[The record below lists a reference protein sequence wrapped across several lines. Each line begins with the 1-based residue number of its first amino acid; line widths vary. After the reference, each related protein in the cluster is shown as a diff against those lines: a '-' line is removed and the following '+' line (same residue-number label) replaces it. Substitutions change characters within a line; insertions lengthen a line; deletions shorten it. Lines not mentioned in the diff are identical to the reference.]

1 VTGRDPAASIRG
13 RLERV
18 ARERGEDFQFTLIR
32 FAIERWLHRLSRS
45 VRRDRFVLKG
55 AMLFE
60 IWSRHRHRATRDLD
74 LLGRGASDAISLR
87 DTFEQ
92 ICRTEVEP
100 DGLVFDPDSI
110 AFEELREGQDYPGQR
125 LRMTVRLGNVRIP
138 LAIDIAFGQA
148 VTPAPEDAEYPSMLD
163 LPTGRVLA
171 YPQAVTIAEKFQAMV
186 ALGIANNRMKDF
198 YDVAQLAEMFE
209 HHEAQL
215 AAALRATF
223 ERRRTPL
230 PDVSPLSLTPEYFER
245 PDRQADWRAFARRS
259 GVETGTLE
267 QACHRVAEFLMPV
280 VERMRSGETPDR
292 RWRPASGW
300 KRLQGAARKDGS

>member
-1 VTGRDPAASIRG
+1 MTGPDPAASIRG
-13 RLERV
+13 RLERI
-18 ARERGEDFQFTLIR
+18 ARERGEDSQVTLIR

-45 VRRDRFVLKG
+45 THRDRFVLKG

-74 LLGRGASDAISLR
+74 LLGRGASDAANLR
-87 DTFEQ
+87 ETLEQ
-92 ICRTEVEP
+92 ICQVEVES

-110 AFEELREGQDYPGQR
+110 SFEELHEGQDYPGQR
-125 LRMTVRLGNVRIP
+125 ARMTVRLGNVRIP

-186 ALGIANNRMKDF
+186 DLGIANSRVKDYF
-198 YDVAQLAEMFE
+198 DVAQLAEMFE
-209 HHEAQL
+209 YDEAPL

-223 ERRRTPL
+223 ERRHTPL
-230 PDVSPLSLTPEYFER
+230 PEGSPLSLTPEYFER
-245 PDRQADWRAFARRS
+245 PDRQADWRAFTRRS

-267 QACHRVAEFLMPV
+267 QACRKVAELLLPV
-280 VERMRSGETPDR
+280 VERMRSGATLER
-292 RWRPASGW
+292 RWRTATRW
-300 KRLQGAARKDGS
+300 KKL